1 MIYVSIDIETTGLD
15 NENTQTLS
23 IGLVVEDTNNLKPF
37 DELPKLEIAII
48 RERLEGEIFALNMNK
63 DLISDILSYKLA
75 RTPEERK
82 EIENRTGREY
92 LYEEDVAKRIFHFL
106 YDNKAL
112 DGGPELPIN
121 FERVVEVV
129 NGKTYP
135 ALTSKMKPFYFNAA
149 GKNFA
154 NFDNKFLERLPR
166 WKQCLRARGRTI
178 DPSILFVDWK
188 NDGAIPGLSLCKER
202 AHLDPHVTHNAIDD
216 AMDVVKLL
224 RTQYA

>member
-15 NENTQTLS
+15 NDNSQTLS

-75 RTPEERK
+75 KTSEECRQIVLK
-82 EIENRTGREY
+82 TGREY

-112 DGGPELPIN
+112 DGKLDPTDH
-121 FERVVEVV
+121 VEVV

-178 DPSILFVDWK
+178 DPSILFVDWV
-188 NDGAIPGLSLCKER
+188 NDEAIPGLSLCKER

-216 AMDVVKLL
+216 AMDIVKLL

>member
-15 NENTQTLS
+15 NDNSQTLS

-75 RTPEERK
+75 KTSEERRQIVLK
-82 EIENRTGREY
+82 TGREY

-112 DGGPELPIN
+112 DGKLDPTDH
-121 FERVVEVV
+121 VEVV

-178 DPSILFVDWK
+178 DPSILFVDWV
-188 NDGAIPGLSLCKER
+188 NDEAIPGLSLCKER

-216 AMDVVKLL
+216 AMDIVKLL